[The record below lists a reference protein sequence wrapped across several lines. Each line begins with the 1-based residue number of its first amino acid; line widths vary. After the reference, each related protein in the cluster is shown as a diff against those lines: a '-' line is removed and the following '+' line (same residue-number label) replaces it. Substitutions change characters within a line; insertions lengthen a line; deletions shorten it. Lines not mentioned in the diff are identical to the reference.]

1 MIFILFSPIWG
12 LTREMK
18 KKFSTSCLGNTAT
31 NVCSND
37 FKILKKANEV
47 WKLWD
52 LSIPHYIICGGS
64 GKKLSR
70 FRNFFTYNAYKRKHL
85 RRSFIELR
93 NMWLGLDRY
102 WRSNW
107 SSTSKLFRW
116 VIDNIY
122 CFLLIFDNFLN
133 QFNNFYVL
141 NIIIKK

>member
-1 MIFILFSPIWG
+1 MIFVLFSPVLRPYMWN
-12 LTREMK
+12 EK
-18 KKFSTSCLGNTAT
+18 KISTSCPRNTPT

-37 FKILKKANEV
+37 FKILKKTNDV

-52 LSIPHYIICGGS
+52 LSIPHYITCGGS

-70 FRNFFTYNAYKRKHL
+70 FCNIFTYNAYKWKHL

-93 NMWLGLDRY
+93 NTWLGLDRN

-122 CFLLIFDNFLN
+122 CFLLIFDNFLY